1 MAFTVE
7 DFQDLLELLRAH
19 PEWRRRLWE
28 LLASEE
34 LLRLPAEV
42 KAFREEFEAFRDQ
55 TFEAFRQETERRFQ
69 RVEEQIAALAEA
81 QRRHY
86 EEFAAY
92 RAETDRRFAEL
103 VEAQRRTEERVEQ
116 LAEAQRRTEERVE
129 QLVEVIR
136 QLTERV
142 DRLERRTEDHARDL
156 GKLKKYS
163 MENRYRERSVKVFR
177 GLLRGA
183 KPVPDEWVD
192 QVLEEAVAAGR
203 ITEGEAD
210 DAAQADL
217 VVEGFHRRE
226 GRKIYLVVEISYLG
240 DTEDV
245 RRAANRAAIFARAFQ
260 AEVWPVVGAEELTDL
275 ARKAARDLRVW
286 WVQDGRAFPPRE
298 IPEEAEGA
306 GGTGESFRPEH

>member
-81 QRRHY
+81 QRR
-86 EEFAAY
+86 
-92 RAETDRRFAEL
+92 
-103 VEAQRRTEERVEQ
+103 TEEQIR
-116 LAEAQRRTEERVE
+116 

-142 DRLERRTEDHARDL
+142 DRLEQRAARLERRTEDHARDL

-226 GRKIYLVVEISYLG
+226 GRKIYLVVEISDLG

-245 RRAANRAAIFARAFQ
+245 KRAVKRAAIFARAFQ

-286 WVQDGRAFPPRE
+286 WVRDGRAFPPRE

>member
-86 EEFAAY
+86 EEFAAC

-226 GRKIYLVVEISYLG
+226 GRKIYLVVEISDLG

>member
-1 MAFTVE
+1 MIKSPAKEARMAFTVE
-7 DFQDLLELLRAH
+7 DFRDLLELLRAH

-42 KAFREEFEAFRDQ
+42 
-55 TFEAFRQETERRFQ
+55 EAFRQETERRFQ
-69 RVEEQIAALAEA
+69 RVEEQIAALTEA
-81 QRRHY
+81 QRRT
-86 EEFAAY
+86 EEQI
-92 RAETDRRFAEL
+92 RQL
-103 VEAQRRTEERVEQ
+103 VEAQRRTEERVGRLEEAVAA

-129 QLVEVIR
+129 QLVEGIR

-142 DRLERRTEDHARDL
+142 DRLEQRAARLERRTEDHARDL

-163 MENRYRERSVKVFR
+163 MESRYRERAALVFR

-183 KPVPDEWVD
+183 KPVPYERVD

-226 GRKIYLVVEISYLG
+226 DRKIYLVVEISDLG

-275 ARKAARDLRVW
+275 ARNAARDLRVW

-298 IPEEAEGA
+298 ISEE
-306 GGTGESFRPEH
+306 SPS